1 MKRSRSIL
9 LAASSLFWLALLSV
23 AEQRPHYG
31 GSLRIAVRE
40 TPQSID
46 PATLAASG
54 SANISRLMFETLV
67 RLDETGR
74 PQPLLASSWLS
85 EPGNQRWRISL
96 RDGVSFSDGFPLDA
110 VSVVA
115 SLRSSNPDWKVVA
128 VGEMVIIETPSPEP
142 VLPAELTLPH
152 NAIVHRNAGKVS
164 GTGPFSAGDW
174 TAGRHL
180 SLQAND
186 EYWHGRPFV
195 DSIEIT
201 FGVAD
206 REQLLALDLGKAD
219 MVEIASENIRRATAD
234 GRTVFS
240 SEPVQLLAL
249 AFANDARGEDETL
262 ARSKLTASLDTTA
275 LGDFVMQGGGDATAA
290 LLPKWLSGYA
300 FVFPVAKH
308 SDRAQHERS
317 QSQHL
322 PSWAL
327 VYDSSDPVAHVIAD
341 RVLLNARDAGI
352 SIQLVS
358 SGTADMSLVRMPIAS
373 SDSHLALTQL
383 ATTLQLAPPKFN
395 SDSVG
400 DLYTAEKGL
409 LQSRRVIPL
418 LHLRTAMAVRANV
431 RDFNMLP
438 DGTWQLSNVW
448 LAPEK
453 Q

>member
-1 MKRSRSIL
+1 MMRSRSIL
-9 LAASSLFWLALLSV
+9 LAASSLLWLALLSV

-31 GSLRIAVRE
+31 GVLRIAARG

-54 SANISRLMFETLV
+54 SANISRLIFETLV
-67 RLDETGR
+67 RLDDTGR
-74 PQPLLASSWLS
+74 PQPLLASSWQS
-85 EPGNQRWRISL
+85 EPGHQRWRISL

-110 VSVVA
+110 ASVVA

-142 VLPAELTLPH
+142 VLPAELALPL
-152 NAIVHRNAGKVS
+152 NAIVHRAGGRLS
-164 GTGPFSAGDW
+164 GTGPFSVSDW
-174 TAGRHL
+174 TVGKHL

-195 DSIEIT
+195 DSLEIA

-219 MVEIASENIRRATAD
+219 MVEIASENIRRAKAD

-240 SEPVQLLAL
+240 SEPAHLLAL
-249 AFANDARGEDETL
+249 VFTNDARSEDEAH
-262 ARSKLTASLDTTA
+262 ARSALAASLDTTS
-275 LGDFVMQGGGDATAA
+275 LGDFVMQGGGDPTAS
-290 LLPKWLSGYA
+290 LLPNWLSGYA
-300 FVFPVAKH
+300 FAFTVAKTPDH
-308 SDRAQHERS
+308 APQERS
-317 QSQHL
+317 QSRRS
-322 PSWAL
+322 PSWTLA
-327 VYDSSDPVAHVIAD
+327 YDSSDAVAHVIAD

-352 SIQLVS
+352 SIQLVG
-358 SGTADMSLVRMPIAS
+358 SGTADLRLVRMPIAS
-373 SDSHLALTQL
+373 LDCHLALTQL
-383 ATTLQLAPPKFN
+383 ATTLQLAPPKFS
-395 SDSVG
+395 SDSVE

-418 LHLRTAMAVRANV
+418 LHLRTAMAVRSNV

-453 Q
+453 P

>member
-1 MKRSRSIL
+1 MMRCRSVL
-9 LAASSLFWLALLSV
+9 LAASSLLWLALLST

-31 GSLRIAVRE
+31 GSLRIAMRE

-46 PATLAASG
+46 PATLTASG
-54 SANISRLMFETLV
+54 SANISRLIFETLV
-67 RLDETGR
+67 RMDETGR
-74 PQPLLASSWLS
+74 PQPLLASSWQS
-85 EPGNQRWRISL
+85 GPGNQRWRISL

-110 VSVVA
+110 ASVVA

-128 VGEMVIIETPSPEP
+128 VGEMVIIETPSPEA
-142 VLPAELTLPH
+142 VLPAELALPR
-152 NAIVHRNAGKVS
+152 NAIMHRTGGKLS
-164 GTGPFSAGDW
+164 GTGPFSVGDW
-174 TAGRHL
+174 TAAKHL

-195 DSIEIT
+195 DSIDMA

-219 MVEIASENIRRATAD
+219 IVEIASENIRRARAD

-240 SEPVQLLAL
+240 SEPAQLLAL
-249 AFANDARGEDETL
+249 EFANDAHSEDEMHARNAL
-262 ARSKLTASLDTTA
+262 AASLDTTA
-275 LGDFVMQGGGDATAA
+275 LGDFVMQGGGDPTAA
-290 LLPKWLSGYA
+290 LLPNWLSGYA
-300 FVFPVAKH
+300 FVFPTAKQ
-308 SDRAQHERS
+308 SDRAQQERS
-317 QSQHL
+317 QSRHL
-322 PSWAL
+322 PSWTLA
-327 VYDSSDPVAHVIAD
+327 YDSSDAVAHVIAD
-341 RVLLNARDAGI
+341 RVLLNARDTGI

-358 SGTADMSLVRMPIAS
+358 SGTADMRLVRMPIAS

-418 LHLRTAMAVRANV
+418 LLLRAAMAVRVNIH
-431 RDFNMLP
+431 DFSILP

>member
-1 MKRSRSIL
+1 MMRSRSIL
-9 LAASSLFWLALLSV
+9 LAASSLLWLALLSV

-31 GSLRIAVRE
+31 RSLRIGVRE
-40 TPQSID
+40 APQSID

-54 SANISRLMFETLV
+54 SANISRLIFETLV
-67 RLDETGR
+67 RLDQTGR
-74 PQPLLASSWLS
+74 PQLLLASSWQS

-110 VSVVA
+110 ASVVA

-128 VGEMVIIETPSPEP
+128 VGEMVIIETSSPEP
-142 VLPAELTLPH
+142 VLPAELALPQ
-152 NAIVHRNAGKVS
+152 NAIVHRNSGKLS

-174 TAGRHL
+174 TAGKHL

-219 MVEIASENIRRATAD
+219 VVEIASENIRRARAD

-249 AFANDARGEDETL
+249 VFANDARSEDETHARNAL
-262 ARSKLTASLDTTA
+262 AASLDTTA
-275 LGDFVMQGGGDATAA
+275 LGDFVMQGGGDPTAA
-290 LLPKWLSGYA
+290 LLPNWLSGYA
-300 FVFPVAKH
+300 FVFPPAKTPDH
-308 SDRAQHERS
+308 AQQERL
-317 QSQHL
+317 QSRHL
-322 PSWAL
+322 PSWTLA
-327 VYDSSDPVAHVIAD
+327 YDSTDPVAHVIAD

-358 SGTADMSLVRMPIAS
+358 SGTADMRLVRMPITS
-373 SDSHLALTQL
+373 SDSHLALTEL
-383 ATTLQLAPPKFN
+383 ATTLQLALPKFN
-395 SDSVG
+395 SNSVG

-431 RDFNMLP
+431 RDFSMLP
-438 DGTWQLSNVW
+438 DGTWPLSNVW